1 MTTSRSQPKSGRLPK
16 ELGLFDVYAIST
28 GAMFSSG
35 FFLLPGVAA
44 AESGP
49 SVVLAYLLAGVFIVP
64 AMLSVAELSTA
75 MPRAGGAYYFLDRA
89 LGPMV
94 GTIGGFGAWFGLV
107 FKSAFALVGMG
118 AYLAL
123 VADVPIKPLA
133 LAFTLLFAVV
143 NLVGAKET
151 SGLQR
156 VLVTALVAILTL
168 FVVQGFVTIGQSPA
182 VVSERFTPFLPFGVS
197 GLLATVGLV
206 FVSYAGL
213 TKVASVAEEIRQP
226 ERNIPLGMALAL
238 ATASVIYVAGVFIL
252 TAVIDPASFRMDL
265 TPVATAADSLFGWMP
280 GGMGLAV
287 VVVAAIAAFASTGN
301 AGILSASRY
310 PLAMARD
317 RLLPASLSRLGRFG
331 TPSIGIVITSVTIAV
346 LILFL
351 DVEALAKFASAFTL
365 LLFAML
371 NLAVIVMRES
381 GLEAYDPGF
390 RSPLYPWVQLLG
402 LISPLW
408 LIAEMGMASQLFTL
422 ALVAGSLVWYFAY
435 ARPRVIRSGAIYH
448 TFARWGQNRFEGL
461 DHELRGIVKEQALR
475 PGDAYDEVVARAAV
489 LDARV
494 AAPYRELVAMASHML
509 ATRAGVDPEL
519 LEGRLAAQADG
530 GIVSLTPSV
539 ILPHARVAGLE
550 RPLVLLARCSGGV
563 RFDALDGD
571 TPDGHG
577 VRGVL
582 FVVSPLDQPGQ
593 HLRLLGHLAAHV
605 ADESFLER
613 WMAAAGEQQLKESL
627 LREEHSLG
635 IVVGATPAT
644 WDLVGKS
651 VADAALPEGSLIAL
665 IRRGQES
672 VFPGGSTVLEEG
684 DRVTFI
690 GEPASIRSLDQ
701 RFSLSPEQESAP
713 PGAEDGLDG
722 RPPLTGAASGSTS
735 TTY

>member
-1 MTTSRSQPKSGRLPK
+1 MTAIGRQLTSARLPK

-44 AESGP
+44 AGSGP
-49 SVVLAYLLAGVFIVP
+49 SVVLAYLLAGVFIIP

-123 VADVPIKPLA
+123 VADVPVKPLA
-133 LAFTLLFAVV
+133 LAFTLLFALV

-156 VLVTALVAILTL
+156 VLVTALVAILGL
-168 FVVQGFVTIGQSPA
+168 FVVQGFVAVGRNPA
-182 VVSERFTPFLPFGVS
+182 LVVERFSPFLPFGVT

-213 TKVASVAEEIRQP
+213 TKVASVAEEIRRP

-238 ATASVIYVAGVFIL
+238 GTASVIYVAGVFIL
-252 TAVIDPASFRMDL
+252 NVLIEPSAFWMDL
-265 TPVATAADSLFGWMP
+265 TPVATVADALFGWMP
-280 GGMGLAV
+280 GGVGLAV
-287 VVVAAIAAFASTGN
+287 IVIAAIAAFASTGN

-317 RLLPASLSRLGRFG
+317 RLVPDGLSRLGRFG
-331 TPSIGIVITSVTIAV
+331 TPALGIMITSGTMAV

-365 LLFAML
+365 LLFALL

-381 GLEAYDPGF
+381 GIEAYDPGF
-390 RSPLYPWVQLLG
+390 RSPLYPWVQLIG

-408 LIAEMGMASQLFTL
+408 LIAEMGMASLLFTL
-422 ALVAGSLVWYFAY
+422 TLVAGSLVWYFAY

-461 DHELRGIVKEQALR
+461 DQELRGLVREQGLR

-489 LDARV
+489 LDV
-494 AAPYRELVAMASHML
+494 DVTTPYEDLVANASRLL
-509 ATRAGVDPEL
+509 AVGSGVKPHL
-519 LEGRLAAQADG
+519 LRDG
-530 GIVSLTPSV
+530 LSGQVDAGIVSLAPGV
-539 ILPHARVAGLE
+539 ILPHARVADLE
-550 RPLVLLARCSGGV
+550 HPLLLLARCSKGVQFATGG
-563 RFDALDGD
+563 AEE
-571 TPDGHG
+571 PDGRS
-577 VRGVL
+577 VRAVL

-593 HLRLLGHLAAHV
+593 HLRLLGHLATHV
-605 ADESFLER
+605 AEDAFLER
-613 WMAAAGEQQLKESL
+613 WLSAADEQHLKECL
-627 LREEHSLG
+627 LRHEHSLG
-635 IVVGATPAT
+635 IVIGATPAT
-644 WDLVGKS
+644 WDLVS
-651 VADAALPEGSLIAL
+651 TRVADAALPSGSLIAL
-665 IRRGQES
+665 IRRGEES
-672 VFPGGSTVLEEG
+672 VFPRGSTVLEEG

-690 GEPASIRSLDQ
+690 GEPAAIRTLTG
-701 RFSLSPEQESAP
+701 RFGLGSDPEAEPVQPEQSRSEST
-713 PGAEDGLDG
+713 AEKV
-722 RPPLTGAASGSTS
+722 
-735 TTY
+735 